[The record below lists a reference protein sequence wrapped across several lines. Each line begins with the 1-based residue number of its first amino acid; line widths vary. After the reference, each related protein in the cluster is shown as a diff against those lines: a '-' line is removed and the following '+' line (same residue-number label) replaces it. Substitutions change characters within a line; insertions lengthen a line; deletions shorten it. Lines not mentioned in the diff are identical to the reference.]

1 MTVLQGSGSV
11 FQIKKKIWFLCF
23 KQVLNSNGVCN
34 INKIPNLNIGHL
46 LPLSFPPVN
55 NLNLLMK
62 NSKELWGRG
71 KNSGLEIKMPGQ
83 WHQFHCSQQRKNP
96 PGKGPAGEW
105 KGCLSCALRC
115 TRLIPEGRTLSSGT
129 AGWPLSLFRN
139 PISAVPE
146 LVCKR
151 KYISFLSAEKTSQF
165 MKFFLRKWGSIPGAL
180 WSICKE
186 TFALSEALDGCWE
199 TLRSPYYLKRST
211 VNCHCHSTS

>member
-62 NSKELWGRG
+62 NSKELRGRG

-115 TRLIPEGRTLSSGT
+115 TRLIQRVEHFPLEPQGGLSVFFEIPFQLYQNWFVKENIFPSFQRKKPHNLWSSFWGNGE
-129 AGWPLSLFRN
+129 AFREHFEASVRKRLLFQKLWM
-139 PISAVPE
+139 V
-146 LVCKR
+146 
-151 KYISFLSAEKTSQF
+151 AEKPSDLLTT
-165 MKFFLRKWGSIPGAL
+165 LNGAQ
-180 WSICKE
+180 
-186 TFALSEALDGCWE
+186 
-199 TLRSPYYLKRST
+199 
-211 VNCHCHSTS
+211 